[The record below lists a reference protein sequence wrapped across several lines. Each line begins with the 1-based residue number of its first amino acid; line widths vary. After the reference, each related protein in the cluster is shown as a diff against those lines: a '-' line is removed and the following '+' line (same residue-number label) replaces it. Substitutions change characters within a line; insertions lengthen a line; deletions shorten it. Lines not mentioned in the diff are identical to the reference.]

1 MKFNFKISNVEVA
14 EVKIGSV
21 EVETEFSI
29 NEMIAMRREAE
40 NFVEKMPVYLEQLAE
55 GYKKFLELDEE
66 VETIENFVE
75 NKNTTLS
82 VKDFIENM
90 TKVK

>member
-40 NFVEKMPVYLEQLAE
+40 NFVEKMPVYLEQIAE
-55 GYKKFLELDEE
+55 GYKKFLEIDDEIQI
-66 VETIENFVE
+66 IEKFVD
-75 NKNTTLS
+75 NKNSALS
-82 VKDFIENM
+82 VKDFIKNM
-90 TKVK
+90 K